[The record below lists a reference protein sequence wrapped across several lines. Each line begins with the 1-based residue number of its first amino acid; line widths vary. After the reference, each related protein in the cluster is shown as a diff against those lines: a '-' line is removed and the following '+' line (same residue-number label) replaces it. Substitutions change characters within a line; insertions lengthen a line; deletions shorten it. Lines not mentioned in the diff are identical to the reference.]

1 MKAWLVREKDEFCAT
16 VVFADTRGKAR
27 AMALLT
33 ECCGT
38 QIFVVLK
45 LIDNRKWI
53 SITPMG
59 KEKWIG
65 KTHKTELHLLEIADL
80 VVLKIALTQIIAK
93 YALQKNI
100 VTNIVIM

>member
-27 AMALLT
+27 QWHCVLNVARA
-33 ECCGT
+33 

-65 KTHKTELHLLEIADL
+65 KTHKTELHLSKIADL
-80 VVLKIALTQIIAK
+80 VVMKITLI
-93 YALQKNI
+93 
-100 VTNIVIM
+100 

>member
-1 MKAWLVREKDEFCAT
+1 MN
-16 VVFADTRGKAR
+16 FAQPLSLRTHEGKQGQWHCVLNVAG
-27 AMALLT
+27 A
-33 ECCGT
+33 

-93 YALQKNI
+93 YAPQKNI